1 LAHQECEVIIVIQ
14 LILMSTN
21 NYDER
26 KKESLTAQNLNTWLH
41 KQLDKNEFFI
51 FQVNTG
57 NLIMINFSFTK

>member
-1 LAHQECEVIIVIQ
+1 MAHQECEVIIVIQ